1 MTNNSTY
8 MRPVIPAGNSF
19 YINIAL
25 DKFIDGAYD
34 EFDLTKATD
43 LKVYLICATHNTE
56 IPLPYEI
63 IPGIDNVLKC
73 FVDYRLLHTTSY
85 GIAVEGYDEHDI
97 HFRFLMLPKEGF
109 LVVNNTSGMKV
120 TDDVQIVDISGRVGW
135 GIQTD
140 GDLSNYYTKTEVN
153 NIIAQIEV
161 ELGNTYTKEE
171 INQLLTQYPT
181 KTEINTRFNDY
192 YTKTQTDNLL
202 NQKANKSELATVA
215 TTGDYDDLDNK
226 PDLSVYATQS
236 DLVTKQDVL
245 ISGVNIKTINEQSIL
260 GTGNITIQG
269 GGGDNDEANEVTAN
283 ALYDLNE
290 RLSEAE
296 FNIELIPPQLTDLQE
311 DVNSSLEEM
320 NTTINEQ
327 FTEIDDEFKSA
338 ALVIENLN
346 TNKQDTLVSGVNIKT
361 INSESII
368 GTGNIVIQGSTQ
380 VNSDW
385 NATTG
390 VEMILNKPSIQTNY
404 VIDYSKTYLTFEAIQ
419 DTTFTFTRNALQY
432 SLDNG
437 TTWIS
442 LSASTASPTVTAGN
456 KIMWKQNNLT
466 PDTNYGLGTFSA
478 TGNFNAYGN
487 TMSLYYGDN
496 FIGQTDLTGK
506 EYALAKLFYNNTYLK
521 DASNLILPAKTLSNA
536 CYYEMFYGCTALKPA
551 PELPATTLATNCY
564 VEMFYNCT
572 SLTTAPELPAATLTN
587 YCYQKMF
594 NKCTH
599 LNFIKCQAINLNA
612 TNCLQYWTTNVATSG
627 KFIKALSITSW
638 PSGTSGIP
646 SNWTVYTYSE
656 YEYPYRYE
664 IPSPT
669 GIVYSS
675 TNGLKIEVVNA
686 LPASPDSN
694 TIYIV
699 N

>member
-1 MTNNSTY
+1 M
-8 MRPVIPAGNSF
+8 
-19 YINIAL
+19 
-25 DKFIDGAYD
+25 
-34 EFDLTKATD
+34 
-43 LKVYLICATHNTE
+43 
-56 IPLPYEI
+56 
-63 IPGIDNVLKC
+63 DNK
-73 FVDYRLLHTTSY
+73 
-85 GIAVEGYDEHDI
+85 
-97 HFRFLMLPKEGF
+97 P
-109 LVVNNTSGMKV
+109 
-120 TDDVQIVDISGRVGW
+120 
-135 GIQTD
+135 
-140 GDLSNYYTKTEVN
+140 DLSIYAET
-153 NIIAQIEV
+153 
-161 ELGNTYTKEE
+161 
-171 INQLLTQYPT
+171 
-181 KTEINTRFNDY
+181 ND
-192 YTKTQTDNLL
+192 
-202 NQKANKSELATVA
+202 LATVA

-226 PDLSVYATQS
+226 PDLSTYATQS
-236 DLVTKQDVL
+236 DLATKQDVL

-260 GTGNITIQG
+260 GTGNITIE
-269 GGGDNDEANEVTAN
+269 GGGDDEANEVTAN

-296 FNIELIPPQLTDLQE
+296 VNIELIPGEIMPQLADLQT
-311 DVNSSLEEM
+311 DVNSSLKEM
-320 NTTINEQ
+320 DTTMNEQ

-361 INSESII
+361 INNESII
-368 GTGNIVIQGSTQ
+368 GTGNIVVGSTQ

-437 TTWIS
+437 ATWTL

-599 LNFIKCQAINLNA
+599 LNFIKCKAINLNA

-675 TNGLKIEVVNA
+675 TNGLKIEVVSA

-694 TIYIV
+694 TIYII